1 MEETPKWGCI
11 KMAINK
17 NELLNLFEQ
26 LPETAQQSAYDYLL
40 FLSMKQNRVDWHE
53 IEKLAPDEEPLS
65 EEEQRQL
72 NSKSG
77 FMSWEEAMNEL
88 DLPTDTK
95 P

>member
-1 MEETPKWGCI
+1 
-11 KMAINK
+11 MAVSK
-17 NELLNLFEQ
+17 DDVLKLFEQ
-26 LPETAQQSAYDYLL
+26 LPDTAQQSVFDYLQY
-40 FLSMKQNRVDWHE
+40 LSERQHRPDWDD
-53 IEKLAPDEEPLS
+53 IAKMNSDEMPLS

-72 NSKSG
+72 DSKSG